1 MIDTVKENSL
11 YEHPDLYDLM
21 APRDHALERFY
32 LETASERGGSVL
44 DLACGTGRLTI
55 PLAQAGLQVVGGDV
69 SADML
74 SRARYHADRQAVAV
88 EFVKLDIRDFD
99 LNGRTFDTVIVAV
112 NSVAHLQS
120 LDDFKGFFR
129 SVARHLSL
137 KGRLVFDAFIPKVA
151 MLGRDPKQ
159 RQLVGVATHE
169 TLGDVTVEE
178 VLVRYDPLTQINHI
192 HWHWSTREKQNFLK
206 SSLQMRSIFPQE
218 MPLLIA
224 SGGLRLERRFGD
236 FDRSPMTS
244 ESPRQVCVCQPN
256 EE

>member
-1 MIDTVKENSL
+1 MLDTVKENSL

-88 EFVKLDIRDFD
+88 EFVQLDIRDFD

-112 NSVAHLQS
+112 ILLHT
-120 LDDFKGFFR
+120 FKASTISKAFFDLLR
-129 SVARHLSL
+129 
-137 KGRLVFDAFIPKVA
+137 G
-151 MLGRDPKQ
+151 
-159 RQLVGVATHE
+159 
-169 TLGDVTVEE
+169 
-178 VLVRYDPLTQINHI
+178 
-192 HWHWSTREKQNFLK
+192 
-206 SSLQMRSIFPQE
+206 IFH
-218 MPLLIA
+218 
-224 SGGLRLERRFGD
+224 
-236 FDRSPMTS
+236 
-244 ESPRQVCVCQPN
+244 
-256 EE
+256 